1 MIKKKRKKKDNFYE
15 KYNKNIIKN
24 KYFRST
30 LPSDICENDFDAEQM
45 KLIEAVKEA
54 LRDEAKTIDK
64 CENETQTKIEDIL
77 EESSIDSTNISE
89 TYIASTCISEGI
101 IEVTDGM

>member
-1 MIKKKRKKKDNFYE
+1 MIKKKKKKDNFYE
-15 KYNKNIIKN
+15 KYNKNIKN

-54 LRDEAKTIDK
+54 LCDETKTIDK
-64 CENETQTKIEDIL
+64 CENETQTNQEDIL
-77 EESSIDSTNISE
+77 EESSIDSTLTE